1 MNNNHDFTEG
11 EILRPMLTFRGP
23 VLLAMFLQS
32 LYGAVD
38 LMVVGKFSEAADASG
53 VNTGSQVMMMLTFV
67 VTSFSMAV
75 TILMGQHIGEKSPEK
90 AGDVIGTGIIMFAV
104 MAVAMTFAGVIFA
117 PEIAAGLKAPRD
129 AFNQTVSYIRVCSSG
144 FVFIIAY
151 NVMSGVF
158 RGVGDSVM
166 PLISVTIASVF
177 NIIGDLFFVKGMG
190 MGAKGAAIATVMAQV
205 ISVILSMFII
215 SKRKM
220 PFILTK
226 DKLRIDKSIA
236 KKIFSLGTP
245 LLLQDILVSIS
256 FLFLLA
262 ITNSRGVIVS
272 AGVGIAERLCG
283 FIMLVPSAFSQSISA
298 FVAQNV
304 GAKRMDRAN
313 TALKYALVVSVCVGL
328 VIAYVAY
335 FHGDILCE
343 IFSNNPEIIAAAWEY
358 LKAYG
363 IDTVICAFMFCFIGY
378 FNGRGKTVFTMA
390 QSVISSFCI
399 RIPMALIVSRIP
411 GSTVFQ
417 IGLSTP
423 ASSVLQMTMCLIYF
437 IALKKKDIENGL
449 NVRQ

>member
-1 MNNNHDFTEG
+1 M
-11 EILRPMLTFRGP
+11 
-23 VLLAMFLQS
+23 
-32 LYGAVD
+32 
-38 LMVVGKFSEAADASG
+38 
-53 VNTGSQVMMMLTFV
+53 
-67 VTSFSMAV
+67 
-75 TILMGQHIGEKSPEK
+75 
-90 AGDVIGTGIIMFAV
+90 
-104 MAVAMTFAGVIFA
+104 
-117 PEIAAGLKAPRD
+117 
-129 AFNQTVSYIRVCSSG
+129 
-144 FVFIIAY
+144 FIIAY

-177 NIIGDLFFVKGMG
+177 NIIGDLFFVKSMG

-205 ISVILSMFII
+205 ISVILSTFII

-283 FIMLVPSAFSQSISA
+283 FIMLVPSAFSQSVSA

-449 NVRQ
+449 NIRQ